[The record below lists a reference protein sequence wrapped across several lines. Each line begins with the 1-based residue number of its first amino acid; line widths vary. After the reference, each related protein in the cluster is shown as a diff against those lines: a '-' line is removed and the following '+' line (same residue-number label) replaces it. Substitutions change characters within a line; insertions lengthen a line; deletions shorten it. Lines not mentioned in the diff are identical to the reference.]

1 MHVTS
6 MVMYQHND
14 IEELLQS
21 GSMATVP
28 KNISRK
34 SSLDSSG
41 TYETVR
47 NLGEIRKLRRG
58 VSLSGPQDVKW
69 LLQQDTNL
77 NNEVN
82 LCWAVARLC
91 PTKLLEAEIDCPRWK
106 ISMLSLVKLVL
117 QQQQ

>member
-21 GSMATVP
+21 GSMAILP

-41 TYETVR
+41 SYETVR
-47 NLGEIRKLRRG
+47 NVGEIRKLRCD
-58 VSLSGPQDVKW
+58 VSLSGPQYVKW

-77 NNEVN
+77 NDEVN
-82 LCWAVARLC
+82 LCWAVARLY
-91 PTKLLEAEIDCPRWK
+91 PKQLLEVEVDFQDGSF
-106 ISMLSLVKLVL
+106 SMLS
-117 QQQQ
+117 